1 MDNFFGINY
10 MIFFLIIRLNCV
22 IMQILFSVKFYLNCV
37 FCINQVDGWLWVK
50 YFYEIKFGQWIMCD
64 IIYII
69 FIDDVCGVFKLLEVV
84 QKGWCFF
91 FVFQGKY
98 FGNFYEIE

>member
-1 MDNFFGINY
+1 
-10 MIFFLIIRLNCV
+10 
-22 IMQILFSVKFYLNCV
+22 
-37 FCINQVDGWLWVK
+37 
-50 YFYEIKFGQWIMCD
+50 MCD